1 MHYQVLRSACWRIGR
16 EARGHPHFVYSRA
29 MRSPEH
35 QLQEL
40 RRGIVDLVREE
51 ELLERLRLGRPL
63 RVKCG
68 FDPTAPDL
76 HLGHVVILTK
86 MRQFQDFGHEVIF
99 LIGDFTGMI
108 GDPSGRSKARPTLDD
123 AKLKENAATY
133 AEQVHRVLDPDLT
146 RVDFNSRWMNQL
158 SAADLVRL
166 AGKRTLA
173 RMLERD
179 DFRKRHGEGNPIG
192 LHEFLYPIAQG
203 YDSVALEADVEL
215 GGTDQTFNL
224 LLGRQ
229 IQAEHGQPSQIVMTL
244 PLLEGT
250 DGVQKMSKSLGN
262 HIGIMDPPAEMY
274 GKLMSVSDE
283 LMWRYLELLSLHSQA
298 ELDELHAGVES
309 GGNPRD
315 VKIALA
321 QELTARFHGEGDAR
335 RAAEDFSRRHR
346 HGQAPDDMPEISIA
360 GPDGGIPVGE
370 LVRRAGLA
378 KTNAE
383 AMRLISQGAVRLDGQ
398 RVSDRALMLPAGS
411 TSVVQVG
418 KRRFARVNIESR

>member
-1 MHYQVLRSACWRIGR
+1 MG
-16 EARGHPHFVYSRA
+16 
-29 MRSPEH
+29 SPEH

-40 RRGIVDLVREE
+40 RRGAVDLVREE
-51 ELLERLRLGRPL
+51 ELLERLREGRPL

-108 GDPSGRSKARPTLDD
+108 GDPSGRSKARPTLTEDQ
-123 AKLKENAATY
+123 LKENAATY
-133 AEQVHRVLDPDLT
+133 ATQVHRVLAPDLT
-146 RVDFNSRWMNQL
+146 RVEFNSTWMNSL

-179 DFRKRHGEGNPIG
+179 DFKKRFGEGNPIG
-192 LHEFLYPIAQG
+192 LHEFMYPIAQG
-203 YDSVALEADVEL
+203 YDSVALQADVEL

-229 IQAEHGQPSQIVMTL
+229 IQAEHGQPSQIVLTL

-262 HIGIMDPPAEMY
+262 HIAIMDAPAEMY

-283 LMWRYLELLSLHSQA
+283 LMWRYLELLSLRTQA
-298 ELDELHAGVES
+298 ELDELRAGVES

-315 VKIALA
+315 AKMALA
-321 QELTARFHGEGDAR
+321 SELTTRFHGGEASR
-335 RAAEDFSRRHR
+335 LAEEDFARRHR
-346 HGQAPDDMPEISIA
+346 RGQTPDEMPEVSLTGTDSGIA
-360 GPDGGIPVGE
+360 MGE

-378 KTNAE
+378 RTNAE
-383 AMRLISQGAVRLDGQ
+383 AMRLISQGAVRLDGE
-398 RVSDRALMLPAGS
+398 RVSDRAMIVPAGS

-418 KRRFARVNIESR
+418 KRRFARVSIESVSSG

>member
-1 MHYQVLRSACWRIGR
+1 MSLRT
-16 EARGHPHFVYSRA
+16 
-29 MRSPEH
+29 H

-40 RRGIVDLVREE
+40 RRGVVDLVREE
-51 ELLERLRLGRPL
+51 ELLDRLRGGRPL

-108 GDPSGRSKARPTLDD
+108 GDPSGRSKARPTLTED
-123 AKLKENAATY
+123 ALKENAATY
-133 AEQVHRVLDPDLT
+133 AEQVHRVLDPELT
-146 RVDFNSRWMNQL
+146 RVEFNSKWMNSL

-179 DFRKRHGEGNPIG
+179 DFKKRFGEGNPIG
-192 LHEFLYPIAQG
+192 LHEFMYPIAQG

-262 HIGIMDPPAEMY
+262 HIAIMDPPAEMY

-283 LMWRYLELLSLHSQA
+283 LMWRYLELLSLRSQSQ
-298 ELDELHAGVES
+298 LDELRAGVES

-315 VKIALA
+315 VKMALA
-321 QELTARFHGEGDAR
+321 HELTTRFHGEEAAG
-335 RAAEDFSRRHR
+335 RAADDFARRHR
-346 HGQAPDDMPEISIA
+346 RGETPDEMPEVSLA
-360 GPDGGIPVGE
+360 GKDGGIPVAE

-378 KTNAE
+378 KTNSE
-383 AMRLISQGAVRLDGQ
+383 AMRLIAQGAVSLDGE
-398 RVSDRALMLPAGS
+398 RVGDRALLVPAGS
-411 TSVVQVG
+411 TRVVQVG
-418 KRRFARVNIESR
+418 KRRFARVSIVNAPIREA

>member
-1 MHYQVLRSACWRIGR
+1 MNSPKQQLR
-16 EARGHPHFVYSRA
+16 
-29 MRSPEH
+29 
-35 QLQEL
+35 EL
-40 RRGIVDLVREE
+40 RRGVVDLVREE
-51 ELLERLRLGRPL
+51 ELLERLGAGRPL

-108 GDPSGRSKARPTLDD
+108 GDPSGRSKARPTLTGE
-123 AKLKENAATY
+123 KLKENAATY

-146 RVDFNSRWMNQL
+146 RIEFNSTWMNRL

-179 DFRKRHGEGNPIG
+179 DFKKRFGEGNPIG
-192 LHEFLYPIAQG
+192 LHEFMYPIAQG

-229 IQAEHGQPSQIVMTL
+229 IQAEHGQPSQIVLTL

-262 HIGIMDPPAEMY
+262 HIAIMDPPAEMY

-283 LMWRYLELLSLHSQA
+283 LMWRYLDLLSLRTQA
-298 ELDELHAGVES
+298 ELDGLRSGVES

-315 VKIALA
+315 VKMALA
-321 QELTARFHGEGDAR
+321 HELTARFHGDGAAT

-346 HGQAPDDMPEISIA
+346 RGETPEDMPEVTIA
-360 GPDGGIPVGE
+360 SGDSGVPLGE

-378 KTNAE
+378 KTNGE
-383 AMRLISQGAVRLDGQ
+383 AMRLIAQGAVRLDGE
-398 RVSDRALMLPAGS
+398 RVSDRALIVPSGS
-411 TSVVQVG
+411 SSVLQVG
-418 KRRFARVNIESR
+418 KRRFARVSIENESSA

>member
-1 MHYQVLRSACWRIGR
+1 MN
-16 EARGHPHFVYSRA
+16 
-29 MRSPEH
+29 SPEY
-35 QLQEL
+35 QLREL
-40 RRGIVDLVREE
+40 RRGVVDLVREE
-51 ELLERLRLGRPL
+51 ELLERLGAGRPL

-108 GDPSGRSKARPTLDD
+108 GDPSGRSKARPTLTEEN
-123 AKLKENAATY
+123 LTENAATY
-133 AEQVHRVLDPDLT
+133 AEQVHRVLDPELT
-146 RVDFNSRWMNQL
+146 RVEFNSTWMNRL

-179 DFRKRHGEGNPIG
+179 DFRRRHSEGNPIG
-192 LHEFLYPIAQG
+192 LHEFMYPIAQG

-229 IQAEHGQPSQIVMTL
+229 IQAEHGQPPQIVLTL

-250 DGVQKMSKSLGN
+250 DGVHKMSKSLGN
-262 HIGIMDPPAEMY
+262 HIAIMDPPAEMY

-315 VKIALA
+315 VKMALA
-321 QELTARFHGEGDAR
+321 HELTARFHGEGDAR

-360 GPDGGIPVGE
+360 GAYGGIPVGE

-398 RVSDRALMLPAGS
+398 RVSDRALMVPAGS

>member
-1 MHYQVLRSACWRIGR
+1 MS
-16 EARGHPHFVYSRA
+16 
-29 MRSPEH
+29 SPEQ
-35 QLQEL
+35 QLREL
-40 RRGIVDLVREE
+40 RRGVVDLVREE
-51 ELLERLRLGRPL
+51 ELLERLREGRPL

-86 MRQFQDFGHEVIF
+86 MRQFQDFGHKVIF

-108 GDPSGRSKARPTLDD
+108 GDPSGRSKARPTLTEE
-123 AKLKENAATY
+123 KLKENAATY
-133 AEQVHRVLDPDLT
+133 AEQVHRVLDPQLT
-146 RVDFNSRWMNQL
+146 RVEFNSSWMNRL

-179 DFRKRHGEGNPIG
+179 DFKKRFGKGNPIG
-192 LHEFLYPIAQG
+192 LHEFMYPIAQG

-229 IQAEHGQPSQIVMTL
+229 IQAEHGQPSQIVLTL

-262 HIGIMDPPAEMY
+262 HIAIMDPPAEMY
-274 GKLMSVSDE
+274 GKLMSVSDA
-283 LMWRYLELLSLHSQA
+283 LMWRYLDLLSLRKQA
-298 ELDELHAGVES
+298 ELDELRADVEA

-315 VKIALA
+315 AKMTLA
-321 QELTARFHGEGDAR
+321 HELTARFHGEGAANQ
-335 RAAEDFSRRHR
+335 AAEDFARRHR
-346 HGQAPDDMPEISIA
+346 QGQAPEDMPEVTLDDA
-360 GPDGGIPVGE
+360 EGGIPLGE

-383 AMRLISQGAVRLDGQ
+383 AMRLISQGAVRLDGE
-398 RVSDRALMLPAGS
+398 RISDRALVVPAGS
-411 TSVVQVG
+411 SRVLQVG
-418 KRRFARVNIESR
+418 KRRFVRVRIEGAP

>member
-1 MHYQVLRSACWRIGR
+1 MS
-16 EARGHPHFVYSRA
+16 
-29 MRSPEH
+29 SPEQ
-35 QLQEL
+35 QLREL
-40 RRGIVDLVREE
+40 SRGAVDLVREE
-51 ELLERLRLGRPL
+51 ELLERLRVGRPL

-108 GDPSGRSKARPTLDD
+108 GDPSGRSKARPTLTED
-123 AKLKENAATY
+123 ALKENAATY
-133 AEQVHRVLDPDLT
+133 AEQVHRVLDPELT
-146 RVDFNSRWMNQL
+146 RVEFNSKWMNEL

-179 DFRKRHGEGNPIG
+179 DFKKRFGEGNPIG
-192 LHEFLYPIAQG
+192 LHEFMYPIAQG

-229 IQAEHGQPSQIVMTL
+229 IQAEHGQPSQIVLTL

-262 HIGIMDPPAEMY
+262 HIAIMDPPAEMY

-283 LMWRYLELLSLHSQA
+283 LMWRYLELLSLRSQS
-298 ELDELHAGVES
+298 ELDELRAGVES

-315 VKIALA
+315 VKMALA
-321 QELTARFHGEGDAR
+321 HELTSRFHGEGAAG
-335 RAAEDFSRRHR
+335 RAADDFARRHR
-346 HGQAPDDMPEISIA
+346 RGETPDEMPEVSLA
-360 GPDGGIPVGE
+360 GKDGGIPVGE

-378 KTNAE
+378 KTNGE
-383 AMRLISQGAVRLDGQ
+383 AMRLIAQGAVSLDGE
-398 RVSDRALMLPAGS
+398 RVGDRTLVVPAGS
-411 TSVVQVG
+411 TRVVQVG
-418 KRRFARVNIESR
+418 KRRFARVNIEDAPIRKA

>member
-1 MHYQVLRSACWRIGR
+1 MSSPQQQLR
-16 EARGHPHFVYSRA
+16 
-29 MRSPEH
+29 
-35 QLQEL
+35 EL
-40 RRGIVDLVREE
+40 RRGAVDLVREE
-51 ELLERLRLGRPL
+51 ELLERLRSGRPL

-123 AKLKENAATY
+123 EQLKQNAATY

-146 RVDFNSRWMNQL
+146 RVEFNSKWMNEL
-158 SAADLVRL
+158 NAADLVRL

-179 DFRKRHGEGNPIG
+179 DFKKRFGAGNPIG
-192 LHEFLYPIAQG
+192 LHEFMYPIAQG

-229 IQAEHGQPSQIVMTL
+229 IQAEHGQPSQIVLTL

-262 HIGIMDPPAEMY
+262 HIAIMDPPAEMY

-283 LMWRYLELLSLHSQA
+283 LMWRYLELLSLRSQS
-298 ELDELHAGVES
+298 ELDELRAGVKS

-315 VKIALA
+315 VKMALA
-321 QELTARFHGEGDAR
+321 HELTSRFHGDEAAG
-335 RAAEDFSRRHR
+335 RAADDFARRHR
-346 HGQAPDDMPEISIA
+346 RGETPDEMPEVSLA
-360 GPDGGIPVGE
+360 GKDGGIPVAE

-378 KTNAE
+378 RTNGE
-383 AMRLISQGAVRLDGQ
+383 AMRLISQGAVRLDGE
-398 RVSDRALMLPAGS
+398 RVNDRSLIVPAGS
-411 TSVVQVG
+411 TNVVQVG
-418 KRRFARVNIESR
+418 KRRFARVRVEGG

>member
-1 MHYQVLRSACWRIGR
+1 
-16 EARGHPHFVYSRA
+16 
-29 MRSPEH
+29 MR
-35 QLQEL
+35 EL
-40 RRGIVDLVREE
+40 RRGAVDLVREE
-51 ELLERLRLGRPL
+51 ELLERLGSGRPL

-108 GDPSGRSKARPTLDD
+108 GDPSGRSKARPTLTGD
-123 AKLKENAATY
+123 KLKENAATY
-133 AEQVHRVLDPDLT
+133 AEQVHRVLDPELT
-146 RVDFNSRWMNQL
+146 RVEFNSTWMNSL

-179 DFRKRHGEGNPIG
+179 DFKKRFGEGNPIG
-192 LHEFLYPIAQG
+192 LHEFMYPVAQG

-229 IQAEHGQPSQIVMTL
+229 IQAEHGQPSQIVLTL

-262 HIGIMDPPAEMY
+262 HIAIMDPPAEMY

-283 LMWRYLELLSLHSQA
+283 LMWRYLDLLSLRTQS
-298 ELDELHAGVES
+298 ELDELRASVET

-315 VKIALA
+315 AKMALA
-321 QELTARFHGEGDAR
+321 HELTARFHGDGAANQ
-335 RAAEDFSRRHR
+335 AAEDFSRRHR
-346 HGQAPDDMPEISIA
+346 LGETPEDMPEVTIA
-360 GPDGGIPVGE
+360 VSDSGVPLGE

-378 KTNAE
+378 ASNAE
-383 AMRLISQGAVRLDGQ
+383 AMRLIAQGAVRLDGE
-398 RVSDRALMLPAGS
+398 RISDRSMVVPAGS
-411 TSVVQVG
+411 SSVLQVG
-418 KRRFARVNIESR
+418 KRRFARVSIERASSS

>member
-1 MHYQVLRSACWRIGR
+1 MS
-16 EARGHPHFVYSRA
+16 
-29 MRSPEH
+29 SPEH

-40 RRGIVDLVREE
+40 RRGAVDLVREE
-51 ELLERLRLGRPL
+51 ELLERLRAGRPL

-108 GDPSGRSKARPTLDD
+108 GDPSGRSKARPALNEE
-123 AKLKENAATY
+123 KLKENAATY
-133 AEQVHRVLDPDLT
+133 AEQVHRVLDPELT
-146 RVDFNSRWMNQL
+146 RVEFNSKWMNRL
-158 SAADLVRL
+158 SAADLVHL

-192 LHEFLYPIAQG
+192 LHEFMYPIAQG

-229 IQAEHGQPSQIVMTL
+229 IQAEHGQPSQIVLTL

-262 HIGIMDPPAEMY
+262 HIAIMDPPAEMY
-274 GKLMSVSDE
+274 GKLMSVSDQ
-283 LMWRYLELLSLHSQA
+283 LMWRYLELLSLRSQA
-298 ELDELHAGVES
+298 DLDQLHSGVES

-315 VKIALA
+315 VKMALA
-321 QELTARFHGEGDAR
+321 HELTARFHGEQEAN
-335 RAAEDFSRRHR
+335 RAADNFTRRHR
-346 HGQAPDDMPEISIA
+346 RGQAPDDMPEVSVESA
-360 GPDGGIPVGE
+360 DGGIPLGE

-378 KTNAE
+378 DTNAE
-383 AMRLISQGAVRLDGQ
+383 AMRLISQGAVRLDGD
-398 RVSDRALMLPAGS
+398 RVSDRALIVSEGS
-411 TSVVQVG
+411 AIVLQVG
-418 KRRFARVNIESR
+418 KRRFARVQIKGRSSA

>member
-1 MHYQVLRSACWRIGR
+1 MSSPKQQLR
-16 EARGHPHFVYSRA
+16 
-29 MRSPEH
+29 
-35 QLQEL
+35 EL
-40 RRGIVDLVREE
+40 RRGVVDLVREE
-51 ELLERLRLGRPL
+51 ELLERLREGRPL

-108 GDPSGRSKARPTLDD
+108 GDPSGRSKARPTLTEE
-123 AKLKENAATY
+123 KLKENAATY
-133 AEQVHRVLDPDLT
+133 AEQVHRVLDPELT
-146 RVDFNSRWMNQL
+146 RVEFNSTWMNRL
-158 SAADLVRL
+158 SAADIVRL

-179 DFRKRHGEGNPIG
+179 DFKKRFGEGNPIG
-192 LHEFLYPIAQG
+192 LHEFMYPIAQG

-229 IQAEHGQPSQIVMTL
+229 IQAEHGQPSQIVLTL

-262 HIGIMDPPAEMY
+262 HIAIMDPPGEMY
-274 GKLMSVSDE
+274 GKLMSISDE
-283 LMWRYLELLSLHSQA
+283 LMWRYLELLSLRTQS
-298 ELDELHAGVES
+298 ELDKLRAGVES

-315 VKIALA
+315 VKMALA
-321 QELTARFHGEGDAR
+321 QELTTRFHGEQASH
-335 RAAEDFSRRHR
+335 RAAEDFARRHR
-346 HGQAPDDMPEISIA
+346 RGETPDEIPAVSLSGA
-360 GPDGGIPVGE
+360 EDGVPVAE
-370 LVRRAGLA
+370 LVRRAGLT
-378 KTNAE
+378 KTNGE
-383 AMRLISQGAVRLDGQ
+383 AMRLIAQGAVRLDGE
-398 RVSDRALMLPAGS
+398 RVSDRTLLVPAGS
-411 TSVVQVG
+411 TRVVQVG
-418 KRRFARVNIESR
+418 KRRFARVKVKGVSSRHLRCSESR

>member
-1 MHYQVLRSACWRIGR
+1 MN
-16 EARGHPHFVYSRA
+16 
-29 MRSPEH
+29 SPEQ
-35 QLQEL
+35 QLREL
-40 RRGIVDLVREE
+40 RRGAVDLVREE
-51 ELLERLRLGRPL
+51 ELLERLGSGRPL

-108 GDPSGRSKARPTLDD
+108 GDPSGRSKARPTLTGE
-123 AKLKENAATY
+123 KLKENAATY
-133 AEQVHRVLDPDLT
+133 AEQVHRVLDPELT
-146 RVDFNSRWMNQL
+146 RVEFNSTWMNRL

-179 DFRKRHGEGNPIG
+179 DFKKRFGEGNPIG
-192 LHEFLYPIAQG
+192 LHEFMYPVAQG

-229 IQAEHGQPSQIVMTL
+229 IQAEHGQPSQIVLTL

-262 HIGIMDPPAEMY
+262 HIAIMDPPAEMY

-283 LMWRYLELLSLHSQA
+283 LMWRYLDLLSLRTQS
-298 ELDELHAGVES
+298 ELDELRASVET

-315 VKIALA
+315 AKMALA
-321 QELTARFHGEGDAR
+321 HELTARFHGDGAANQ
-335 RAAEDFSRRHR
+335 AAEDFSRRHR
-346 HGQAPDDMPEISIA
+346 LGETPEDMPEVTIA
-360 GPDGGIPVGE
+360 VGDAGVPLGE

-378 KTNAE
+378 ASNAE
-383 AMRLISQGAVRLDGQ
+383 AMRLIAQGAVRLDGE
-398 RVSDRALMLPAGS
+398 RVSDRSMVVPAGS
-411 TSVVQVG
+411 SSVLQVG
-418 KRRFARVNIESR
+418 KRRFARVSIETASSS

>member
-1 MHYQVLRSACWRIGR
+1 MS
-16 EARGHPHFVYSRA
+16 
-29 MRSPEH
+29 SPEQ
-35 QLQEL
+35 QLEEL
-40 RRGIVDLVREE
+40 RRGAVDLVREE
-51 ELLERLRLGRPL
+51 ELLERLREGRPL

-108 GDPSGRSKARPTLDD
+108 GDPSERSKTRPTLDEEQ
-123 AKLKENAATY
+123 LKQNAATY
-133 AEQVHRVLDPDLT
+133 AEQVHRVLDPELT
-146 RVDFNSRWMNQL
+146 RVEFNSKWMNRL

-179 DFRKRHGEGNPIG
+179 DFRKRYAEGNPIG
-192 LHEFLYPIAQG
+192 LHEFMYPIAQG

-229 IQAEHGQPSQIVMTL
+229 IQAEHSQPSQIVLTL

-262 HIGIMDPPAEMY
+262 HIAIMDPPAEMH
-274 GKLMSVSDE
+274 GKLMSVSDK
-283 LMWRYLELLSLHSQA
+283 LMWRYLELLSLRSQS
-298 ELDELHAGVES
+298 ELDELRAGVES

-315 VKIALA
+315 VKMALA
-321 QELTARFHGEGDAR
+321 HELTSRFHGEEAAGRAADDFAR
-335 RAAEDFSRRHR
+335 RHQRGET
-346 HGQAPDDMPEISIA
+346 PDEMPEVSLA
-360 GPDGGIPVGE
+360 GKDGGIPVAE

-378 KTNAE
+378 KTNSE
-383 AMRLISQGAVRLDGQ
+383 AMRLIAQGAVRLDGE
-398 RVSDRALMLPAGS
+398 RISDRALLVSAGS
-411 TSVVQVG
+411 TNVLQVG
-418 KRRFARVNIESR
+418 KRRFARVSIEHAPIREA

>member
-1 MHYQVLRSACWRIGR
+1 MN
-16 EARGHPHFVYSRA
+16 
-29 MRSPEH
+29 SPEQ
-35 QLQEL
+35 QLREL
-40 RRGIVDLVREE
+40 RRGAVDLVREE
-51 ELLERLRLGRPL
+51 ELLERLGAGRPL

-108 GDPSGRSKARPTLDD
+108 GDPSGRSKARPTLTEDQ
-123 AKLKENAATY
+123 LKENAATY
-133 AEQVHRVLDPDLT
+133 AAQVHRVLDPDLT
-146 RVDFNSRWMNQL
+146 RVEFNSTWMNSL

-179 DFRKRHGEGNPIG
+179 DFRKRFGEGNPIG
-192 LHEFLYPIAQG
+192 LHEFMYPIAQG

-229 IQAEHGQPSQIVMTL
+229 IQAEHGQPSQIVLTL

-262 HIGIMDPPAEMY
+262 HIAIMDPPAEMY

-283 LMWRYLELLSLHSQA
+283 LMWRYLELLSLRTQA
-298 ELDELHAGVES
+298 ELDELRSGVES

-315 VKIALA
+315 AKMALA
-321 QELTARFHGEGDAR
+321 HELTARFHGDGAAKQ
-335 RAAEDFSRRHR
+335 AAEDFSRRHR
-346 HGQAPDDMPEISIA
+346 HGETPEDMPEIAIA
-360 GPDGGIPVGE
+360 GSDSGVPLGE
-370 LVRRAGLA
+370 LVRRSGLA
-378 KTNAE
+378 ASNAE
-383 AMRLISQGAVRLDGQ
+383 AMRLIAQGAVRLDGE
-398 RVSDRALMLPAGS
+398 RVSDRAMVVPVGS
-411 TSVVQVG
+411 SSVVQVG
-418 KRRFARVNIESR
+418 KRRFARVSIESAS

>member
-1 MHYQVLRSACWRIGR
+1 MS
-16 EARGHPHFVYSRA
+16 
-29 MRSPEH
+29 SPEL
-35 QLQEL
+35 QLREL
-40 RRGIVDLVREE
+40 RRGAVDLVREE
-51 ELLERLRLGRPL
+51 ELLERLRSGRPL

-108 GDPSGRSKARPTLDD
+108 GDPSGRSKARPTLTED
-123 AKLKENAATY
+123 ALKENAATY
-133 AEQVHRVLDPDLT
+133 AEQVHRVLDPELT
-146 RVDFNSRWMNQL
+146 RVEFNSKWMNEL

-179 DFRKRHGEGNPIG
+179 DFRKRHAEGNPIG
-192 LHEFLYPIAQG
+192 LHEFMYPIAQG

-229 IQAEHGQPSQIVMTL
+229 IQAEHGQPSQIVLTL
-244 PLLEGT
+244 PLLEGI

-262 HIGIMDPPAEMY
+262 HIAIMDPPSEMY

-283 LMWRYLELLSLHSQA
+283 LMWRYLELLSLRSQS
-298 ELDELHAGVES
+298 ELDELRAGVES

-315 VKIALA
+315 VKMALA
-321 QELTARFHGEGDAR
+321 EELTTRFHGEEAAK
-335 RAAEDFSRRHR
+335 RAADDFARRHR
-346 HGQAPDDMPEISIA
+346 RGETPDEMPEVSLA
-360 GPDGGIPVGE
+360 GKDGGI
-370 LVRRAGLA
+370 LVAEMVSRAGLA
-378 KTNAE
+378 KTNSE
-383 AMRLISQGAVRLDGQ
+383 AMRLIAQGAVRLDGE
-398 RVSDRALMLPAGS
+398 RISDRTLIVPAGS
-411 TSVVQVG
+411 TKVVQVG
-418 KRRFARVNIESR
+418 KRRFARVRVEGG

>member
-1 MHYQVLRSACWRIGR
+1 MN
-16 EARGHPHFVYSRA
+16 
-29 MRSPEH
+29 SPEY
-35 QLQEL
+35 QLEEL
-40 RRGIVDLVREE
+40 RRGVVDLVREE
-51 ELLERLRLGRPL
+51 ELLARLREGRPL

-108 GDPSGRSKARPTLDD
+108 GDPSERSKTRPMLTEK
-123 AKLKENAATY
+123 KLKQNAATY
-133 AEQVHRVLDPDLT
+133 AEQVHRVLDPELT
-146 RVDFNSRWMNQL
+146 RVEFNSKWMNRL

-179 DFRKRHGEGNPIG
+179 DFKKRFGEGNPIG
-192 LHEFLYPIAQG
+192 LHEFMYPIAQG

-229 IQAEHGQPSQIVMTL
+229 IQAEHGQPSQIVLTL

-262 HIGIMDPPAEMY
+262 HIAIMDPPAEMY

-283 LMWRYLELLSLHSQA
+283 LMWRYLDLLSLRSQS
-298 ELDELHAGVES
+298 ELDELRAGVES
-309 GGNPRD
+309 GANPRD
-315 VKIALA
+315 VKMTLA
-321 QELTARFHGEGDAR
+321 HELTTRFHGQEASQ
-335 RAAEDFSRRHR
+335 RAADDFALRHR
-346 HGQAPDDMPEISIA
+346 RGETPDEMPEVSLA
-360 GPDGGIPVGE
+360 GKDGGIPVAE
-370 LVRRAGLA
+370 MVRRAGLA
-378 KTNAE
+378 KTNGE
-383 AMRLISQGAVRLDGQ
+383 AMRLIAQGAVRIDGE
-398 RVSDRALMLPAGS
+398 RVNDRSLIVPAGS
-411 TSVVQVG
+411 TNVVQVG
-418 KRRFARVNIESR
+418 KRRFARVSIEDAPTDAVSR

>member
-1 MHYQVLRSACWRIGR
+1 MN
-16 EARGHPHFVYSRA
+16 
-29 MRSPEH
+29 SPEQ
-35 QLQEL
+35 QLREL
-40 RRGIVDLVREE
+40 RRGAVDLVREE
-51 ELLERLRLGRPL
+51 ELLERLGAGRPL

-108 GDPSGRSKARPTLDD
+108 GDPSGRSKARPTLTEG
-123 AKLKENAATY
+123 KLKENAATY
-133 AEQVHRVLDPDLT
+133 AEQVHRVLDPELT
-146 RVDFNSRWMNQL
+146 RVEFNSAWMNRL
-158 SAADLVRL
+158 GAADLVRL

-179 DFRKRHGEGNPIG
+179 DFKKRFGEGNPIG
-192 LHEFLYPIAQG
+192 LHEFMYPIAQG

-229 IQAEHGQPSQIVMTL
+229 IQAEHGQPSQIVLTL

-262 HIGIMDPPAEMY
+262 HIAIMDPPGEMY
-274 GKLMSVSDE
+274 GKLMSVSDQ
-283 LMWRYLELLSLHSQA
+283 LMWRYLDLLSLRTQA
-298 ELDELHAGVES
+298 ELDELRSGVKL

-315 VKIALA
+315 AKMSLA
-321 QELTARFHGEGDAR
+321 HEITARFHGEREAT
-335 RAAEDFSRRHR
+335 RAATNFAGRHQR
-346 HGQAPDDMPEISIA
+346 GETPDDMPEVTIA
-360 GPDGGIPVGE
+360 GSGLGVPLGE

-378 KTNAE
+378 ASNAE
-383 AMRLISQGAVRLDGQ
+383 AMRFIAQGAVRLDGE
-398 RVSDRALMLPAGS
+398 RVSDRTMIVPTGRSSIL
-411 TSVVQVG
+411 QVG
-418 KRRFARVNIESR
+418 KRRFARVSIKDAPSTATGE

>member
-1 MHYQVLRSACWRIGR
+1 MN
-16 EARGHPHFVYSRA
+16 
-29 MRSPEH
+29 SPEQ
-35 QLQEL
+35 QLREL
-40 RRGIVDLVREE
+40 RRGAVDLVREE
-51 ELLERLRLGRPL
+51 ELLERLGTGRPL

-108 GDPSGRSKARPTLDD
+108 GDPSGRSKARPTLTEDQ
-123 AKLKENAATY
+123 LKENAATY
-133 AEQVHRVLDPDLT
+133 ATQVHRVLDPELT
-146 RVDFNSRWMNQL
+146 RVEFNSTWMNRL

-179 DFRKRHGEGNPIG
+179 DFKKRFGEGNPIG
-192 LHEFLYPIAQG
+192 LHEFMYPIAQG

-229 IQAEHGQPSQIVMTL
+229 IQAEHGQPSQIVLTL

-262 HIGIMDPPAEMY
+262 HIAIMDPPAEMY

-283 LMWRYLELLSLHSQA
+283 LMWRYLDLLSLRTQS
-298 ELDELHAGVES
+298 ELDNLRAEVEA

-315 VKIALA
+315 AKMALA
-321 QELTARFHGEGDAR
+321 HELTRRFHGEQ
-335 RAAEDFSRRHR
+335 AAQNAANDFARRHR
-346 HGQAPDDMPEISIA
+346 RGQTPDDMPEVSLA
-360 GPDGGIPVGE
+360 GPDGGIRVAE

-378 KTNAE
+378 KTNGE
-383 AMRLISQGAVRLDGQ
+383 AMRLIAQGAVRLDGKQ
-398 RVSDRALMLPAGS
+398 VSDRGLLVPAGS
-411 TSVVQVG
+411 SSVVQVG
-418 KRRFARVNIESR
+418 KRRFARVNIEIVS

>member
-1 MHYQVLRSACWRIGR
+1 MT
-16 EARGHPHFVYSRA
+16 
-29 MRSPEH
+29 SPEQ
-35 QLQEL
+35 QLREL
-40 RRGIVDLVREE
+40 RRGAADLVREE
-51 ELLERLRLGRPL
+51 ELLERLREGRPL

-108 GDPSGRSKARPTLDD
+108 GDPSGRSKARPTLTEE
-123 AKLKENAATY
+123 KLKENAATY
-133 AEQVHRVLDPDLT
+133 AAQVHRVLDPGLT
-146 RVDFNSRWMNQL
+146 RVEFNSTWMTRL

-179 DFRKRHGEGNPIG
+179 DFRKRFGAGNPIG
-192 LHEFLYPIAQG
+192 LHEFMYPIAQG
-203 YDSVALEADVEL
+203 YDSVALKADVEL

-229 IQAEHGQPSQIVMTL
+229 IQAEHGQPSQIVLTL

-250 DGVQKMSKSLGN
+250 GGVQKMSKSLGN
-262 HIGIMDPPAEMY
+262 HIAIMDPPGEMY

-283 LMWRYLELLSLHSQA
+283 LMWRYLELLSLRSQS
-298 ELDELHAGVES
+298 ELDGLRTGVDA

-315 VKIALA
+315 VKMALA
-321 QELTARFHGEGDAR
+321 EELTTRFHGKQKAS
-335 RAAEDFSRRHR
+335 RAASDFARRHR
-346 HGQAPDDMPEISIA
+346 RGETPEDMPEISLA
-360 GPDGGIPVGE
+360 SPDGGIPVAE
-370 LVRRAGLA
+370 LLRRAGLA
-378 KTNAE
+378 ETNGE
-383 AMRLISQGAVRLDGQ
+383 AMRLIAQGAVRLDGE
-398 RVSDRALMLPAGS
+398 RVSDRALRVPAGAAR
-411 TSVVQVG
+411 VLQVG
-418 KRRFARVNIESR
+418 KRRFARVNIKGE

>member
-1 MHYQVLRSACWRIGR
+1 MN
-16 EARGHPHFVYSRA
+16 
-29 MRSPEH
+29 SPEQ
-35 QLQEL
+35 QLREL
-40 RRGIVDLVREE
+40 RRGAVDLVREE
-51 ELLERLRLGRPL
+51 ELLERLREGRPL

-86 MRQFQDFGHEVIF
+86 MRQFQVFGHEVIF

-108 GDPSGRSKARPTLDD
+108 GDPSGRSKARPTLTEE
-123 AKLKENAATY
+123 KLKENAATY
-133 AEQVHRVLDPDLT
+133 AEQVHRVLDPELT
-146 RVDFNSRWMNQL
+146 RVEFNSTWMNSL

-179 DFRKRHGEGNPIG
+179 DFKKRFGEGNPIG
-192 LHEFLYPIAQG
+192 LHEFMYPVAQG

-229 IQAEHGQPSQIVMTL
+229 IQAEHGQPSQIVLTL

-262 HIGIMDPPAEMY
+262 HIAIMDPPAEMY

-283 LMWRYLELLSLHSQA
+283 LMWRYLDLLSLRTQS
-298 ELDELHAGVES
+298 ELDELRASVET

-315 VKIALA
+315 AKMALA
-321 QELTARFHGEGDAR
+321 HELTARFHGDGAANQ
-335 RAAEDFSRRHR
+335 AAEDFSRRHR
-346 HGQAPDDMPEISIA
+346 LGETPEDMPEVTIA
-360 GPDGGIPVGE
+360 GGDAGVPLGE

-378 KTNAE
+378 ASNAE
-383 AMRLISQGAVRLDGQ
+383 AMRLIAQGAVRLDGEH
-398 RVSDRALMLPAGS
+398 VSDRSMVVPAGS
-411 TSVVQVG
+411 SSVLQVG
-418 KRRFARVNIESR
+418 KRRFARVSIETASSS

>member
-1 MHYQVLRSACWRIGR
+1 MS
-16 EARGHPHFVYSRA
+16 
-29 MRSPEH
+29 SPEQ
-35 QLQEL
+35 QLREL
-40 RRGIVDLVREE
+40 RRGVVDLVREE
-51 ELLERLRLGRPL
+51 ELLERLGAGRPL

-108 GDPSGRSKARPTLDD
+108 GDPSGRSKARPTLTED
-123 AKLKENAATY
+123 KLKENAATY
-133 AEQVHRVLDPDLT
+133 AEQVHRVLDPQLT
-146 RVDFNSRWMNQL
+146 RVEFNSTWMNSL
-158 SAADLVRL
+158 GAAGLVRL

-179 DFRKRHGEGNPIG
+179 DFKKRFGEGNPIG
-192 LHEFLYPIAQG
+192 LHEFMYPIAQG

-229 IQAEHGQPSQIVMTL
+229 IQAEHGQPSQIVLTL

-250 DGVQKMSKSLGN
+250 DGVRKMSKSLGN
-262 HIGIMDPPAEMY
+262 HIAIMDPPAEMH

-283 LMWRYLELLSLHSQA
+283 LMWRYLDLLSLRTQA
-298 ELDELHAGVES
+298 ELDKLRADVQA

-315 VKIALA
+315 VKISLA
-321 QELTARFHGEGDAR
+321 HELTARFHGESQAT
-335 RAAEDFSRRHR
+335 RAAEDFAGRHQR
-346 HGQAPDDMPEISIA
+346 GETPGDMPEVTIA
-360 GPDGGIPVGE
+360 GGGSGVPLGE

-378 KTNAE
+378 ASNAA
-383 AMRLISQGAVRLDGQ
+383 AMRLIAQGAVRLDGE
-398 RVSDRALMLPAGS
+398 RVSDRAMVVPAGGS
-411 TSVVQVG
+411 SILQVG
-418 KRRFARVNIESR
+418 KRRFVRVSIEDAP

>member
-1 MHYQVLRSACWRIGR
+1 MN
-16 EARGHPHFVYSRA
+16 
-29 MRSPEH
+29 SPEQ
-35 QLQEL
+35 QLREL
-40 RRGIVDLVREE
+40 RRGAVDLVREE
-51 ELLERLRLGRPL
+51 ELLERLGSGRPL

-108 GDPSGRSKARPTLDD
+108 GDPSGRSKARPTLTGE
-123 AKLKENAATY
+123 KLKENAATY
-133 AEQVHRVLDPDLT
+133 AEQVHRVLDPELT
-146 RVDFNSRWMNQL
+146 RVEFNSTWMNRL

-179 DFRKRHGEGNPIG
+179 DFKKRFGEGNPIG
-192 LHEFLYPIAQG
+192 LHEFMYPVAQG

-229 IQAEHGQPSQIVMTL
+229 IQAEHGQPSQIVLTL

-262 HIGIMDPPAEMY
+262 HIAIMDPPAEMY

-283 LMWRYLELLSLHSQA
+283 LMWRYLDLLSLRTQS
-298 ELDELHAGVES
+298 ELDELRARVEP

-315 VKIALA
+315 AKMALA
-321 QELTARFHGEGDAR
+321 HELTARFHGDGAANQ
-335 RAAEDFSRRHR
+335 AAEDFSRRHR
-346 HGQAPDDMPEISIA
+346 LGETPEDMPEVTIA
-360 GPDGGIPVGE
+360 VGDAGVPLGE

-378 KTNAE
+378 ASNAE
-383 AMRLISQGAVRLDGQ
+383 AMRLIAQGAVRLDGE
-398 RVSDRALMLPAGS
+398 RVSDRSMVVPAGS
-411 TSVVQVG
+411 SSVLQVG
-418 KRRFARVNIESR
+418 KRRFARVSIERASSS

>member
-1 MHYQVLRSACWRIGR
+1 MG
-16 EARGHPHFVYSRA
+16 
-29 MRSPEH
+29 SPEH

-40 RRGIVDLVREE
+40 RRGAVDLVREE
-51 ELLERLRLGRPL
+51 ELLERLREGRPL

-108 GDPSGRSKARPTLDD
+108 GDPSGRSKARPTLTEDQ
-123 AKLKENAATY
+123 LKENAATY
-133 AEQVHRVLDPDLT
+133 AAQVHRVLDPELT
-146 RVDFNSRWMNQL
+146 RVEFNSTWMNRL
-158 SAADLVRL
+158 GAADLVRL

-179 DFRKRHGEGNPIG
+179 DFKKRFGEGNPIG
-192 LHEFLYPIAQG
+192 LHEFMYPIAQG
-203 YDSVALEADVEL
+203 YDSVALQADVEL

-229 IQAEHGQPSQIVMTL
+229 IQAEHGQPSQIVLTL

-262 HIGIMDPPAEMY
+262 HIAIMDPPAEMY

-283 LMWRYLELLSLHSQA
+283 LMWRYLELLSLRTQA
-298 ELDELHAGVES
+298 DLDELRAGVES

-315 VKIALA
+315 VKMALA
-321 QELTARFHGEGDAR
+321 SELTARFHGEQASKG
-335 RAAEDFSRRHR
+335 AADDFARRHR
-346 HGQAPDDMPEISIA
+346 HGETPEEMPEVRLTGA
-360 GPDGGIPVGE
+360 DGGIPVGE
-370 LVRRAGLA
+370 FVRRAGLA
-378 KTNAE
+378 STNAE
-383 AMRLISQGAVRLDGQ
+383 AMRLISQGAVRLDGE
-398 RVSDRALMLPAGS
+398 RVSDRAMVVPAGS

-418 KRRFARVNIESR
+418 KRRFARVSIESVRSGSVRSGS

>member
-1 MHYQVLRSACWRIGR
+1 MS
-16 EARGHPHFVYSRA
+16 
-29 MRSPEH
+29 SPEH

-40 RRGIVDLVREE
+40 RRGVVDLVREE

-108 GDPSGRSKARPTLDD
+108 GDPSGRSKARPTLDE

-133 AEQVHRVLDPDLT
+133 AEQVHRVLDPQLT

-179 DFRKRHGEGNPIG
+179 DFRKRHSEGNPIG
-192 LHEFLYPIAQG
+192 LHEFMYPIAQG
-203 YDSVALEADVEL
+203 YDSVALKADVEL

-229 IQAEHGQPSQIVMTL
+229 IQAEHGQPSQIVLTL

-262 HIGIMDPPAEMY
+262 HIAIMDPPAEMY
-274 GKLMSVSDE
+274 GKLMSVSDD
-283 LMWRYLELLSLHSQA
+283 LMWRYLELLSLRSQA
-298 ELDELHAGVES
+298 ELDQLRAGVES

-315 VKIALA
+315 VKMALA
-321 QELTARFHGEGDAR
+321 DELTTRFHGE
-335 RAAEDFSRRHR
+335 RASKLSAEDFARRHGR
-346 HGQAPDDMPEISIA
+346 GEMPDEMPEISLA
-360 GPDGGIPVGE
+360 CAADGIPVGE

-383 AMRLISQGAVRLDGQ
+383 AMRMISQGAVRLDGQ
-398 RVSDRALMLPAGS
+398 RVSDRMLVVVTGS

-418 KRRFARVNIESR
+418 KRRFARVNVNYCPGDS

>member
-1 MHYQVLRSACWRIGR
+1 MS
-16 EARGHPHFVYSRA
+16 
-29 MRSPEH
+29 SPEQ

-40 RRGIVDLVREE
+40 RRGAVDLVREE

-108 GDPSGRSKARPTLDD
+108 GDPSGRSKARPTLTED
-123 AKLKENAATY
+123 ALKENAATY
-133 AEQVHRVLDPDLT
+133 AEQVHRVLDPELT
-146 RVDFNSRWMNQL
+146 RVEFNSKWMNEL
-158 SAADLVRL
+158 NAADLVRL

-179 DFRKRHGEGNPIG
+179 DFKKRFGEGNPIG
-192 LHEFLYPIAQG
+192 LHEFMYPIAQG

-229 IQAEHGQPSQIVMTL
+229 IQAEHGQPSQIVLTL

-262 HIGIMDPPAEMY
+262 HIAIMDPPAEMY

-283 LMWRYLELLSLHSQA
+283 LMWRYLELLSLRSQS
-298 ELDELHAGVES
+298 ELDELRAGVNS

-315 VKIALA
+315 VKMALA
-321 QELTARFHGEGDAR
+321 HELTTRFHGDEAAG
-335 RAAEDFSRRHR
+335 RAADDFSRRHR
-346 HGQAPDDMPEISIA
+346 RGETPDEMPEVSLA
-360 GPDGGIPVGE
+360 GKDGGIPVAE

-378 KTNAE
+378 KTNSE
-383 AMRLISQGAVRLDGQ
+383 AMRLIAQGAVSLDGE
-398 RVSDRALMLPAGS
+398 RVGDRALLVPAGS
-411 TSVVQVG
+411 TRVVQVG
-418 KRRFARVNIESR
+418 KRRFARVSIENAPTREA

>member
-1 MHYQVLRSACWRIGR
+1 MSSPKQQLR
-16 EARGHPHFVYSRA
+16 
-29 MRSPEH
+29 
-35 QLQEL
+35 EL
-40 RRGIVDLVREE
+40 RRGVVDLVREE
-51 ELLERLRLGRPL
+51 ELLERLGAGRPL

-108 GDPSGRSKARPTLDD
+108 GDPSGRSKARPTLTEE
-123 AKLKENAATY
+123 KLKENAATY
-133 AEQVHRVLDPDLT
+133 AEQVHRVLDPELT
-146 RVDFNSRWMNQL
+146 RVEFNSTWMNKL
-158 SAADLVRL
+158 GAADLVRL

-179 DFRKRHGEGNPIG
+179 DFKKRFGEGNPIG
-192 LHEFLYPIAQG
+192 LHEFMYPIAQG

-229 IQAEHGQPSQIVMTL
+229 IQAEHGQPSQIVLTL

-262 HIGIMDPPAEMY
+262 HIAIMDTPAEMY

-283 LMWRYLELLSLHSQA
+283 LMWRYLDLLSLRTQA
-298 ELDELHAGVES
+298 ELDELRSSVES

-315 VKIALA
+315 AKMALA
-321 QELTARFHGEGDAR
+321 NELTRRFHGEQ
-335 RAAEDFSRRHR
+335 AAQNAANDFARRHR
-346 HGQAPDDMPEISIA
+346 RGETPEEMPEISLA
-360 GPDGGIPVGE
+360 GPDGGIQVAE

-378 KTNAE
+378 KTNGE
-383 AMRLISQGAVRLDGQ
+383 AMRLIAQGAVRLDGE
-398 RVSDRALMLPAGS
+398 RVSDRAMVVPAGS
-411 TSVVQVG
+411 SSVVQVG
-418 KRRFARVNIESR
+418 KRRFARVSIESLPSA

>member
-1 MHYQVLRSACWRIGR
+1 MS
-16 EARGHPHFVYSRA
+16 
-29 MRSPEH
+29 SPEH

-40 RRGIVDLVREE
+40 RRGVVDLVREE

-108 GDPSGRSKARPTLDD
+108 GDPSGRSKARPTLDE

-133 AEQVHRVLDPDLT
+133 AEQVHRVLDPELT

-179 DFRKRHGEGNPIG
+179 DFRRRHSEGNPIG
-192 LHEFLYPIAQG
+192 LHEFMYPIAQG
-203 YDSVALEADVEL
+203 YDSVALKADVEL

-229 IQAEHGQPSQIVMTL
+229 IQAEHGQPPQIVLTL

-262 HIGIMDPPAEMY
+262 HIAIMDPPAEMY
-274 GKLMSVSDE
+274 GKLMSVSDD
-283 LMWRYLELLSLHSQA
+283 LMWRYLELLSLRSQA
-298 ELDELHAGVES
+298 ELDQLRAGVES

-315 VKIALA
+315 VKMALA
-321 QELTARFHGEGDAR
+321 DELTTRFHGE
-335 RAAEDFSRRHR
+335 RASKLSAEDFARRHGR
-346 HGQAPDDMPEISIA
+346 GEMPDEMPEISLA
-360 GPDGGIPVGE
+360 CAADGIPVGE

-383 AMRLISQGAVRLDGQ
+383 AMRMISQGAVRLDGQ
-398 RVSDRALMLPAGS
+398 RVSDRMLVVVTGS

-418 KRRFARVNIESR
+418 KRRFARVNVNYCLGDS

>member
-1 MHYQVLRSACWRIGR
+1 MS
-16 EARGHPHFVYSRA
+16 
-29 MRSPEH
+29 SPEH

-40 RRGIVDLVREE
+40 RRGVVDLVREE

-108 GDPSGRSKARPTLDD
+108 GDPSGRSKARPTLDE

-133 AEQVHRVLDPDLT
+133 AEQVHRVLDPQLT
-146 RVDFNSRWMNQL
+146 RVEFNSKWMNQL

-179 DFRKRHGEGNPIG
+179 DFRKRHSEGNPIG
-192 LHEFLYPIAQG
+192 LHEFMYPIAQG
-203 YDSVALEADVEL
+203 YDSVALKADVEL

-229 IQAEHGQPSQIVMTL
+229 IQAEHGQPSQIVLTL

-262 HIGIMDPPAEMY
+262 HIAIMDPPAEMY
-274 GKLMSVSDE
+274 GKLMSVSDD
-283 LMWRYLELLSLHSQA
+283 LMWRYLELLSLRSQA
-298 ELDELHAGVES
+298 ELDQLRAGVES

-315 VKIALA
+315 VKMALA
-321 QELTARFHGEGDAR
+321 DELTTRFHGE
-335 RAAEDFSRRHR
+335 RASKLSAEDFARRHGR
-346 HGQAPDDMPEISIA
+346 GEMPDEMPEISLA
-360 GPDGGIPVGE
+360 CAADGIPVGE

-383 AMRLISQGAVRLDGQ
+383 AMRMISQGAVRLDGQ
-398 RVSDRALMLPAGS
+398 RVSDRMLVVVTGS

-418 KRRFARVNIESR
+418 KRRFARVNVNYCLRDS

>member
-1 MHYQVLRSACWRIGR
+1 MN
-16 EARGHPHFVYSRA
+16 
-29 MRSPEH
+29 SPEH
-35 QLQEL
+35 QLREL
-40 RRGIVDLVREE
+40 HRGAVDLVREE
-51 ELLERLRLGRPL
+51 ELLERLGSGRPL

-108 GDPSGRSKARPTLDD
+108 GDPSGRSKARPTLTEE
-123 AKLKENAATY
+123 KLKENAATY
-133 AEQVHRVLDPDLT
+133 AEQVHRVLDPKLT
-146 RVDFNSRWMNQL
+146 RVEFNSTWMNNL

-179 DFRKRHGEGNPIG
+179 DFKKRFGEGNPIG
-192 LHEFLYPIAQG
+192 LHEFMYPIAQG

-229 IQAEHGQPSQIVMTL
+229 IQAEHGQPSQIVLTL

-262 HIGIMDPPAEMY
+262 HIAIMDPPAEMY

-283 LMWRYLELLSLHSQA
+283 LMWRYLDLLSLRTQA
-298 ELDELHAGVES
+298 ELDELRAGVDA

-315 VKIALA
+315 AKMALA
-321 QELTARFHGEGDAR
+321 YELTARFHGEAATKQ
-335 RAAEDFSRRHR
+335 AAEDFSRRHR
-346 HGQAPDDMPEISIA
+346 FGGTPEDMPEVRIA
-360 GPDGGIPVGE
+360 GGDSGVPLGE

-378 KTNAE
+378 ASNAE
-383 AMRLISQGAVRLDGQ
+383 AMRLIAQGAVRLDGA
-398 RVSDRALMLPAGS
+398 RVSDRAMVVPAGS
-411 TSVVQVG
+411 SSVLQVG
-418 KRRFARVNIESR
+418 KRRFARVSIESAPSA

>member
-1 MHYQVLRSACWRIGR
+1 MNSPKQQLR
-16 EARGHPHFVYSRA
+16 
-29 MRSPEH
+29 
-35 QLQEL
+35 EL
-40 RRGIVDLVREE
+40 RRGAVDLVREE
-51 ELLERLRLGRPL
+51 ELLERLGSGRPL

-108 GDPSGRSKARPTLDD
+108 GDPSGRSKARPTLTEE
-123 AKLKENAATY
+123 KLKENAATY
-133 AEQVHRVLDPDLT
+133 AEQVHRVLDSELT
-146 RVDFNSRWMNQL
+146 RVEFNSTWMNGL

-179 DFRKRHGEGNPIG
+179 DFKKRFGEGNPIG
-192 LHEFLYPIAQG
+192 LHEFMYPIAQG

-229 IQAEHGQPSQIVMTL
+229 IQAEHGQPSQIVLTL

-262 HIGIMDPPAEMY
+262 HIAIMDPPGEMY

-283 LMWRYLELLSLHSQA
+283 LMWRYLDLLSLRSQS
-298 ELDELHAGVES
+298 ELDALRADVES

-315 VKIALA
+315 VKMTLA
-321 QELTARFHGEGDAR
+321 DELTRRFHGE
-335 RAAEDFSRRHR
+335 RAARNAANDFARRHR
-346 HGQAPDDMPEISIA
+346 RGETPEEMPEFSFA
-360 GPDGGIPVGE
+360 APDGGMRVAE
-370 LVRRAGLA
+370 LIRRAGLA
-378 KTNAE
+378 KTNGE
-383 AMRLISQGAVRLDGQ
+383 AMRLIAQGAVRLDGA
-398 RVSDRALMLPAGS
+398 RVSDRALIVPSGS
-411 TSVVQVG
+411 SSVLQVG
-418 KRRFARVNIESR
+418 KRRFARVSIENDSSAVGNK

>member
-1 MHYQVLRSACWRIGR
+1 M
-16 EARGHPHFVYSRA
+16 RGNGPGAPGFVYARA
-29 MRSPEH
+29 MISAER
-35 QLQEL
+35 QLREL
-40 RRGIVDLVREE
+40 RRGVVDLVREE
-51 ELLERLRLGRPL
+51 ELLERLREGRPL

-108 GDPSGRSKARPTLDD
+108 GDPSGRSKARPTLTEDQ
-123 AKLKENAATY
+123 LKENAATY
-133 AEQVHRVLDPDLT
+133 AAQVHRVLDPDLT
-146 RVDFNSRWMNQL
+146 RVEFNSTWMNRL
-158 SAADLVRL
+158 GAADLVRL

-179 DFRKRHGEGNPIG
+179 DFKKRFGEGNPIG
-192 LHEFLYPIAQG
+192 LHEFMYPIAQG

-229 IQAEHGQPSQIVMTL
+229 IQAEHGQPSQIVLTL

-262 HIGIMDPPAEMY
+262 HIAIMDPPAEMY
-274 GKLMSVSDE
+274 GKLMSISDE
-283 LMWRYLELLSLHSQA
+283 LMWRYLELLSLRTQA
-298 ELDELHAGVES
+298 ELDELRAGVEA

-315 VKIALA
+315 AKMALA
-321 QELTARFHGEGDAR
+321 GELTARFHGDSEAKQ
-335 RAAEDFSRRHR
+335 AAEDFFRRHR
-346 HGQAPDDMPEISIA
+346 YGQTPDDMPEVTLN
-360 GPDGGIPVGE
+360 GPEEGIPLGE

-378 KTNAE
+378 VSNAE
-383 AMRLISQGAVRLDGQ
+383 AMRLVSQGAVRLDGE
-398 RVSDRALMLPAGS
+398 RISDRALIVPPGT
-411 TSVVQVG
+411 TSVLQVG
-418 KRRFARVNIESR
+418 KRRFARVTVTTGSGNSNHAR

>member
-1 MHYQVLRSACWRIGR
+1 MSSPKQQLR
-16 EARGHPHFVYSRA
+16 
-29 MRSPEH
+29 
-35 QLQEL
+35 EL
-40 RRGIVDLVREE
+40 RRGAVDLVREE
-51 ELLERLRLGRPL
+51 ELLERLREGRPL

-108 GDPSGRSKARPTLDD
+108 GDPSGRSKARPTLTEE
-123 AKLKENAATY
+123 KLKENAATY
-133 AEQVHRVLDPDLT
+133 AEQVHRVLDPELT
-146 RVDFNSRWMNQL
+146 RVEFNSSWMNDL

-179 DFRKRHGEGNPIG
+179 DFKKRFGDGNPIG
-192 LHEFLYPIAQG
+192 LHEFMYPIAQG

-229 IQAEHGQPSQIVMTL
+229 IQAEHGQPSQIVLTL

-262 HIGIMDPPAEMY
+262 HIAIMDPPGEMY

-283 LMWRYLELLSLHSQA
+283 LMWRYLDLLSLRTQA
-298 ELDELHAGVES
+298 ELDELRSSVES

-315 VKIALA
+315 AKMALA
-321 QELTARFHGEGDAR
+321 NELTRRFHGEQ
-335 RAAEDFSRRHR
+335 AAQNAANDFARRHR
-346 HGQAPDDMPEISIA
+346 RGETPEEMPEISLA
-360 GPDGGIPVGE
+360 GPDGGIQVAE

-378 KTNAE
+378 KTNGE
-383 AMRLISQGAVRLDGQ
+383 AMRLIAQGAVRLDGE
-398 RVSDRALMLPAGS
+398 RVIDRAMVVPAGS
-411 TSVVQVG
+411 SSVVQVG
-418 KRRFARVNIESR
+418 KRRFARVSIESLPSA

>member
-1 MHYQVLRSACWRIGR
+1 MN
-16 EARGHPHFVYSRA
+16 
-29 MRSPEH
+29 SPEY
-35 QLQEL
+35 QLREL
-40 RRGIVDLVREE
+40 RRGAVDLVREE
-51 ELLERLRLGRPL
+51 ELLERLRAGRPL

-108 GDPSGRSKARPTLDD
+108 GDPSGRSKARPTLNEQ
-123 AKLKENAATY
+123 KLKENAATY
-133 AEQVHRVLDPDLT
+133 AEQVHRVLDPELT
-146 RVDFNSRWMNQL
+146 RVKFNSTWMNRL

-179 DFRKRHGEGNPIG
+179 DFRKRHSEGNPIG
-192 LHEFLYPIAQG
+192 LHEFMYPIAQG

-229 IQAEHGQPSQIVMTL
+229 IQAEHGQPPQIVLTL

-262 HIGIMDPPAEMY
+262 HIAIMDLPAEMY

-283 LMWRYLELLSLHSQA
+283 LMWRYLELLSLRSQA
-298 ELDELHAGVES
+298 ELDQLLAGVES

-315 VKIALA
+315 VKMALA
-321 QELTARFHGEGDAR
+321 HELTERFHGEGDAR
-335 RAAEDFSRRHR
+335 RAAENFSRRHR

-360 GPDGGIPVGE
+360 GADGGIPVGE

-398 RVSDRALMLPAGS
+398 RVSDRALMVPAGS

>member
-1 MHYQVLRSACWRIGR
+1 MQRFKTVADYLDGHEAWR
-16 EARGHPHFVYSRA
+16 PV
-29 MRSPEH
+29 
-35 QLQEL
+35 
-40 RRGIVDLVREE
+40 
-51 ELLERLRLGRPL
+51 LERLRAGRPL

-108 GDPSGRSKARPTLDD
+108 GDPSERSKTRPMLTEK
-123 AKLKENAATY
+123 KLKQNAATY
-133 AEQVHRVLDPDLT
+133 AEQVHRVLDPELT
-146 RVDFNSRWMNQL
+146 RVEFNSKWMNRL

-179 DFRKRHGEGNPIG
+179 DFKKRFGEGNPIG
-192 LHEFLYPIAQG
+192 LHEFMYPIAQG

-229 IQAEHGQPSQIVMTL
+229 IQAEHGQPSQIVLTL

-262 HIGIMDPPAEMY
+262 HIAIMDSPAEMY

-283 LMWRYLELLSLHSQA
+283 LMWRYLDLLSLRSQS
-298 ELDELHAGVES
+298 ELDELRAGVES
-309 GGNPRD
+309 GANPRD
-315 VKIALA
+315 VKMTLA
-321 QELTARFHGEGDAR
+321 HELTTRFHGQEASQ
-335 RAAEDFSRRHR
+335 RAADDFALRHR
-346 HGQAPDDMPEISIA
+346 RGETPDEMPEVSLA
-360 GPDGGIPVGE
+360 GKDGGIPVAE
-370 LVRRAGLA
+370 MVRRAGLA
-378 KTNAE
+378 KTNGE
-383 AMRLISQGAVRLDGQ
+383 AMRLIAQGAVRLDGE
-398 RVSDRALMLPAGS
+398 RVNDRSLIVPAGS
-411 TSVVQVG
+411 TNVVQVG
-418 KRRFARVNIESR
+418 KRRFARVSIEDAPTDAVSR

>member
-1 MHYQVLRSACWRIGR
+1 MG
-16 EARGHPHFVYSRA
+16 
-29 MRSPEH
+29 SPEH

-40 RRGIVDLVREE
+40 RRGAVDLVREE
-51 ELLERLRLGRPL
+51 ELLERLRERRPL

-108 GDPSGRSKARPTLDD
+108 GDPSGRSKARPTLTEDQ
-123 AKLKENAATY
+123 LKENAATY
-133 AEQVHRVLDPDLT
+133 ATQVHRVLAPDLT
-146 RVDFNSRWMNQL
+146 RVEFNSTWMNSL

-179 DFRKRHGEGNPIG
+179 DFKKRFGEGNPIG
-192 LHEFLYPIAQG
+192 LHEFMYPIAQG
-203 YDSVALEADVEL
+203 YDSVALQADVEL

-229 IQAEHGQPSQIVMTL
+229 IQAEHGQPSQIVLTL

-262 HIGIMDPPAEMY
+262 HIAITDPPAEMY

-283 LMWRYLELLSLHSQA
+283 LMWRYLELLSLRTQA
-298 ELDELHAGVES
+298 ELDELRAGVES

-315 VKIALA
+315 VKMALA
-321 QELTARFHGEGDAR
+321 SELTTRFHGEQASKG
-335 RAAEDFSRRHR
+335 AADDFARRHR
-346 HGQAPDDMPEISIA
+346 RGETPEEMPEVSLTGA
-360 GPDGGIPVGE
+360 DGGIPVGE
-370 LVRRAGLA
+370 FVRRAGLA
-378 KTNAE
+378 STNAE
-383 AMRLISQGAVRLDGQ
+383 AMRLISQGAVRLDGE
-398 RVSDRALMLPAGS
+398 RVSDRAMVVPAGS

-418 KRRFARVNIESR
+418 KRRFARVSIESVRSG

>member
-1 MHYQVLRSACWRIGR
+1 MS
-16 EARGHPHFVYSRA
+16 
-29 MRSPEH
+29 SPEH

-40 RRGIVDLVREE
+40 RRGAVDLVREE
-51 ELLERLRLGRPL
+51 ELLGRLREGRPL

-108 GDPSGRSKARPTLDD
+108 GDPSGRSKARPTLTEDQ
-123 AKLKENAATY
+123 LKENAATY
-133 AEQVHRVLDPDLT
+133 ATQVHRVLDPELT
-146 RVDFNSRWMNQL
+146 RVEFNSTWMNSL

-179 DFRKRHGEGNPIG
+179 DFKKRFGEGNPIG
-192 LHEFLYPIAQG
+192 LHEFMYPIAQG
-203 YDSVALEADVEL
+203 YDSVALQADVEL

-229 IQAEHGQPSQIVMTL
+229 IQAEHGQPSQIVLTL

-262 HIGIMDPPAEMY
+262 HIAIMDPPAEMY

-283 LMWRYLELLSLHSQA
+283 LMWRYLELLSLRTQA
-298 ELDELHAGVES
+298 ELEEVRAGVAA

-315 VKIALA
+315 AKMALA
-321 QELTARFHGEGDAR
+321 HELTARFHGEDEAIC
-335 RAAEDFSRRHR
+335 AAENFVRRHR
-346 HGQAPDDMPEISIA
+346 RRETPEDMPEVTIVGAHS
-360 GPDGGIPVGE
+360 GVPLGE
-370 LVRRAGLA
+370 LIRRAGLA
-378 KTNAE
+378 ASNAE
-383 AMRLISQGAVRLDGQ
+383 AMRLISQGAVRLDGE
-398 RVSDRALMLPAGS
+398 RVSDRAMVVPAGS

-418 KRRFARVNIESR
+418 KRRFARVSFESVRSESVRSG